1 MASGDKDTIRFLIID
16 SSTREA
22 ESFLN
27 VFRESG
33 YSTRAN
39 QINSLEDLTD
49 ATSGQQ
55 HWDLLLMA
63 EPPEPLSHS
72 QIFDYINQK
81 DVDLPGIVLVNP
93 DDDETDSLSL
103 MKMGARAIIPLG
115 HDEYLLTVALKELGD
130 LKVRRHHRRMSV
142 ALHESEKQR
151 QLLLDD
157 QVDAV
162 VYVNHGRI
170 QFANSAFINL
180 LGLPEED
187 SLDGKLF
194 KDLIITK
201 DQQDVEE
208 FLMGIEESGQALA
221 VIQCPLVAHNGS
233 EVPAS
238 AVISPTSFNGE
249 FTLSLQIKL
258 SKEEGE
264 QESVDKTLEESAP
277 DNETGLFD
285 RKLFDQELDIAIQRA
300 VEGKAKST
308 LCYLHLETLK
318 ATHEQHGKDVSQKLF
333 KAVAKKITSHL
344 DAMHHV
350 SSMGGANF
358 AALLRE
364 GEEQDIKVLVE
375 SLLAAVTAEDIVI
388 DQHELPV
395 KLSIGAVILSD
406 TVSDAETLTVQS
418 RQATVLAQ
426 KKGGNQLCF
435 YQKRKVSSV
444 RSVEKQLAGMVSQA
458 MKNKKFRLSYQP
470 VISLAGSPAE
480 YYEVSFVMTD
490 AEGKDHDASEFR
502 PKLEKVSLWN
512 KLDRWQLIEASKA
525 LMAKRKEGSDTR
537 LLMHVGGF
545 SATDDTFVP
554 WMKVALKAAG
564 IPTDAVAIELS
575 EQNLARYS
583 DVIPDFF
590 SSLKEMG
597 CQTVVSEF
605 GCSLNPLEGIAHLDI
620 DLVKIDQSF
629 TEGLISGENTKELQK
644 MIQAL
649 SQSGRKVIVP
659 GIETAEEMTPVWQF
673 GADFIQGS
681 YMQPPSENMDFD
693 FGADG

>member
-1 MASGDKDTIRFLIID
+1 MALGDKDLIRFLIID

-22 ESFLN
+22 ESLLN

-39 QINSLEDLTD
+39 QINSLDDLTD
-49 ATSGQQ
+49 AMSGQQ

-63 EPPEPLSHS
+63 EPPEPLNHS
-72 QIFDYINQK
+72 RIFDAINQK

-93 DDDETDSLSL
+93 DDETDELSL
-103 MKMGARAIIPLG
+103 IKMGARAVIPLG
-115 HDEYLLTVALKELGD
+115 HDEYLLTVALKELED

-170 QFANSAFINL
+170 QFANSAFINM
-180 LGLPEED
+180 LGLPEET
-187 SLDGKLF
+187 SLDGTF
-194 KDLIITK
+194 FRDLIITK
-201 DQQDVEE
+201 DQLDIEA
-208 FLMGIEESGQALA
+208 FLLGIEESGQAMA

-233 EVPAS
+233 EIPAS
-238 AVISPTSFNGE
+238 VVISPTSFNGE

-258 SKEEGE
+258 SEEEGE
-264 QESVDKTLEESAP
+264 QEGVSETLEKSAP

-285 RKLFDQELDIAIQRA
+285 RKLFDQKLDIAIQRA
-300 VEGKAKST
+300 VDGKEKST

-318 ATHEQHGKDVSQKLF
+318 ATLEQHGKEVSQRLF
-333 KAVAKKITSHL
+333 KTVAKKITSHL
-344 DAMHHV
+344 DTMHHV

-364 GEEQDIKVLVE
+364 GEEQDITALME
-375 SLLAAVTAEDIVI
+375 SLLAAVTGEDIVI
-388 DQHELPV
+388 DQQTLPV
-395 KLSIGAVILSD
+395 RLSIGAVILNN
-406 TVSDAETLTVQS
+406 TASDAAALTVQS

-435 YQKRKVSSV
+435 YRKRKVSSV
-444 RSVEKQLAGMVSQA
+444 HSAEKQLAGMVSQA
-458 MKNKKFRLSYQP
+458 VKSKKIRLSYQP

-490 AEGKDHDASEFR
+490 TEGKEHEASEFR
-502 PKLEKVSLWN
+502 PKLEKNSLWN

-525 LMAKRKEGSDTR
+525 LMAKRKEGHDTR

-545 SATDDTFVP
+545 SATDNTFVP
-554 WMKVALKAAG
+554 WMKVALKTAG
-564 IPTDAVAIELS
+564 IPAGAVAIELS

-583 DVIPDFF
+583 EEIPDFL
-590 SSLKEMG
+590 SSLKAMG
-597 CQTVVSEF
+597 CQTVISEF

-620 DLVKIDQSF
+620 DLVKLDHSF
-629 TEGLISGENTKELQK
+629 TEELSSGGNAQELQK
-644 MIQAL
+644 MIQDL

-681 YMQPPSENMDFD
+681 YMQPPSERMDFD